1 MMPGMDG
8 IEATRRIRSLGGR
21 FAHLVII
28 ALTANALSGIRATFI
43 KEGMDDFLSKP
54 IMVKELKAILVKHL
68 PPEKIIT

>member
-8 IEATRRIRSLGGR
+8 IEATRRIRSMGGQYAR
-21 FAHLVII
+21 LVII
-28 ALTANALSGIRATFI
+28 ALTANALSGIRETFL

-54 IMVKELKAILVKHL
+54 IMVKDLKTILSKHL